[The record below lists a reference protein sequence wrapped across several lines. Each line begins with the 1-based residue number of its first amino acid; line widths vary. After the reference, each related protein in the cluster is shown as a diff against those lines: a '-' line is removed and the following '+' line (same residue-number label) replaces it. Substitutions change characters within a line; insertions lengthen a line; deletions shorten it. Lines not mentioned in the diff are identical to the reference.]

1 MESNL
6 RPWFL
11 VNLKKFTKPLQPLDL
26 ENACFRS
33 YICLVKRTVCISFF
47 IPHRSDYPSPVSYK
61 QELPK
66 GLTYYTKKMSISS
79 LVKSYRIDE
88 YHAISTLMGTELSTS
103 FHAPYISLAILN
115 SNNRKHT
122 SLLLHPSHDMTI
134 HQWSKATKD
143 LVYRSSEKGNRV
155 DPNQLLPAMK
165 FLTVNCSASATSVI
179 TLYPFHFT
187 LFAVPAPAPVFWNSA

>member
-33 YICLVKRTVCISFF
+33 YICLVKRTVCKSFLLF
-47 IPHRSDYPSPVSYK
+47 HIDLIILSPVSYK

-134 HQWSKATKD
+134 HQ
-143 LVYRSSEKGNRV
+143 
-155 DPNQLLPAMK
+155 
-165 FLTVNCSASATSVI
+165 
-179 TLYPFHFT
+179 
-187 LFAVPAPAPVFWNSA
+187 